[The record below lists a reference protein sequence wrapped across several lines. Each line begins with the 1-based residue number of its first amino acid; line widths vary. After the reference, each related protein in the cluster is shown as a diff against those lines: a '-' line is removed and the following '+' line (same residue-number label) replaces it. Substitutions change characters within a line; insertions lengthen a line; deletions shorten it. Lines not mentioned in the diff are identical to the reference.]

1 MSTKKGYIT
10 EEVFNEYKNEQQLLV
25 GKLSEQMQMQNKKNK
40 RVIIFILIFSLVFS
54 GITSVASYSL
64 GASSVGFTPRDSNWN
79 VSNTQEAI
87 DSLFDSVGSSLVGSI
102 YSYMGIIT
110 PPGYLAC
117 DGSTYNIDDYPRLAN
132 HINVNFGSVNY
143 FGGDGETTF
152 AVPDLRGEFLR
163 GTGNTGGSVGQHQG
177 DGLPNITGYQNTWV
191 DIGRGD
197 GVGAF
202 YRVDDGTDYVG
213 TNTASGTR
221 YNRLAFDA
229 SRSNKI
235 YGAATEVRPKN
246 TSVLYIIKY

>member
-1 MSTKKGYIT
+1 M
-10 EEVFNEYKNEQQLLV
+10 
-25 GKLSEQMQMQNKKNK
+25 
-40 RVIIFILIFSLVFS
+40 ILCLILS
-54 GITSVASYSL
+54 GITGVASYTY
-64 GASSVGFTPRDSNWN
+64 AANNVGYTPRDTTWN
-79 VSNTQEAI
+79 VENTEQAI
-87 DSLFDSVGSSLVGSI
+87 NELRESVGTALVGSI
-102 YSYMGIIT
+102 FSYMGNYV
-110 PPGYLAC
+110 PVGYLAC
-117 DGSTYNIDDYPRLAN
+117 DGTEYNIADYPRLAS
-132 HINVNFGSVNY
+132 HISYNFGSYNY

-163 GTGNTGGSVGQHQG
+163 GNGKTGADVGVHQA

-197 GVGAF
+197 GVGAP

-213 TNTASGTR
+213 TGTTGGTR

-246 TSVLYIIKY
+246 TSVLFIIKY